1 MDRKEFFEKS
11 LKFGL
16 ILPELRSEGNGQ
28 LRPSREAAIC
38 SVTTLRRPVPGQHLT
53 REGPRSYAPAQIQ
66 SILPEWNH
74 EI

>member
-38 SVTTLRRPVPGQHLT
+38 SVTTLRRPVPGHAESGFQNRARRHPRQT
-53 REGPRSYAPAQIQ
+53 R
-66 SILPEWNH
+66 SI
-74 EI
+74 